1 MNYNSEISQEN
12 IVKLLLINILEKNS
26 LSDVINDIISITKKD
41 QNNIVLKDKIPLTTS
56 DLLSIIYHTIGSIKL
71 LKWLI
76 EVSADFENKNR
87 KKKKK
92 THKIIKKERK
102 LKSPKFLCLNISGD
116 KKGENIKIE
125 EEIKKEEN
133 ISEDNNIK
141 IEGEIK
147 NEEDKKEENT
157 LKIEEE
163 VNNEENK
170 SDYTFYSGGSN
181 PINVN
186 DIGKLDDFVIEIKSG
201 NEILNS
207 NVNNNS
213 NLISLD
219 EEESSN
225 SQINN
230 INSGL
235 KTEIKLQKQRNRL
248 HKKLEKENIQNR
260 NGIKSE
266 TKLTKI
272 KKDKSIDKEKKL
284 SYHYRREN
292 DKIYKYKISE
302 SYEKENKAKFVCAE
316 PDCKSYAEYDINKKI
331 FRVAIGHSVMYT
343 KHCYVAN
350 PTASDNEMY
359 KKMDNENCNDIQL
372 VIEK

>member
-116 KKGENIKIE
+116 KKGE
-125 EEIKKEEN
+125 
-133 ISEDNNIK
+133 NIK